1 MLKFIIKFFW
11 PLIFKIRKYIYPIKL
26 KIYQSK
32 FYDKY
37 NQSYC
42 SDYFCGLILMF
53 DQNFSKGG
61 FVDRLKGIVSAY
73 YLSKELNIDF
83 RIYFSIEKDPLINVI
98 NQSVIQ
104 LITNSKDICYSK
116 KVSIPVIWYNYLP
129 PKSKSLLI
137 KLRYRKQFHLYTNM
151 NVLTNYFTNS
161 DDAVKCWSSIFKNV
175 FTFSINYFIL
185 PESSRNYRKKIGIH
199 LRFTGMLD
207 DFSDIS
213 FHNISLIEKDLMI
226 EWCFK
231 NVISLT
237 NKYEDAFI
245 SIVSD
250 SKNFLNILQ
259 NSFELNR
266 IRNRVFIEFD
276 YIGHTA
282 IDASGDVF
290 LKTVCDFITLS
301 ECDKVYQLRYGKMHK
316 SDFSKYACMVNL
328 KEFEL
333 FEKV

>member
-1 MLKFIIKFFW
+1 MLKFIIKLFW
-11 PLIFKIRKYIYPIKL
+11 PLIFNFRKYLYPVKL
-26 KIYQSK
+26 KMYQNK
-32 FYDKY
+32 LYDKY
-37 NQSYC
+37 DQSYC
-42 SDYFCGLILMF
+42 SDFYCGIILMF
-53 DQNFSKGG
+53 DQNFSQGG

-83 RIYFSIEKDPLINVI
+83 RIYFSNDKDPLINVI

-104 LITNSKDICYSK
+104 LINNSKDICYSK
-116 KVSIPVIWYNYLP
+116 KKSIPVVWYNYLP

-137 KLRYRKQFHLYTNM
+137 KLRYKKQFHFYTNM
-151 NVLTNYFTNS
+151 NILPYFFTNL
-161 DDAVKCWSSIFKNV
+161 DDAVKCWSIIFNNV
-175 FTFSINYFIL
+175 FSFSNNYFIL
-185 PESSRNYRKKIGIH
+185 PESSRNYKKKIGIH
-199 LRFTGMLD
+199 LRFTGMLG

-213 FHNISLIEKDLMI
+213 FHNISLIEKNLMI

-250 SKNFLNILQ
+250 SKIFLNILE

-266 IRNRVFIEFD
+266 IRNQVFIEIA

-282 IDASGDVF
+282 TDASGEVF
-290 LKTVCDFITLS
+290 IKTVCDFITLS
-301 ECDKVYQLRYGKMHK
+301 ECEKVYQLRYGKMHK
-316 SDFSKYACMVNL
+316 SDFSRYASMVNL
-328 KEFEL
+328 QEFEL
-333 FEKV
+333 LEKV

>member
-1 MLKFIIKFFW
+1 MLKFMIKLFW
-11 PLIFKIRKYIYPIKL
+11 PLIFNIRKYIYPIKL

-32 FYDKY
+32 LYDKY
-37 NQSYC
+37 DESYC
-42 SDYFCGLILMF
+42 SNYFCGIILMF

-73 YLSKELNIDF
+73 YLSKEVNIDF
-83 RIYFSIEKDPLINVI
+83 RIYFSNEKDPLINVI
-98 NQSVIQ
+98 NNSVIQ
-104 LITNSKDICYSK
+104 LINNSKDICYSK
-116 KVSIPVIWYNYLP
+116 KKSIPVIWYNYLP

-137 KLRYRKQFHLYTNM
+137 KLRYRKQIHLYTNM
-151 NVLTNYFTNS
+151 NVLLDYFTNL
-161 DDAVKCWSSIFKNV
+161 DDAVKCWSNIFNKV
-175 FTFSINYFIL
+175 FTFSNNYFII
-185 PESSRNYRKKIGIH
+185 PESSRNYRKKIGLH
-199 LRFTGMLD
+199 LRFTGMLG

-213 FHNISLIEKDLMI
+213 FHNISLIEKNLMI

-231 NVISLT
+231 NVIFLT
-237 NKYEDAFI
+237 NKYENAFI

-259 NSFELNR
+259 NSFELNL
-266 IRNRVFIEFD
+266 IRNQFFIEIA

-282 IDASGDVF
+282 NDASGEVF
-290 LKTVCDFITLS
+290 IKTVRDFITLS

-333 FEKV
+333 LENV